1 MSNRIKWQGSK
12 GNGSAKCATN
22 SDGRDFRDCSDPLET
37 ILREGWPLAKRN
49 NHYETAFGAFLR
61 YRRIP
66 YVAVD
71 ETRRSLT
78 GERSLK
84 NIDYIVSPRQ
94 QERSWLVDIKGR
106 RFSTGKSQYW
116 RNWCTA
122 EELASL
128 AGWEALFGERF
139 TALLVF
145 AYEVVGDL
153 APLPAEQLFEHS
165 GTIYGFVGVRLD
177 HYVSWSRQLSQRWQ
191 TVTVPVPKFRALARP
206 AEAYFAE
213 VVRPADSNAV
223 DRESPLA
230 GTPVAR

>member
-1 MSNRIKWQGSK
+1 M
-12 GNGSAKCATN
+12 
-22 SDGRDFRDCSDPLET
+22 
-37 ILREGWPLAKRN
+37 AKRD

-66 YVAVD
+66 YIAVD
-71 ETRRSLT
+71 ETRRSLA

-94 QERSWLVDIKGR
+94 QDRSWLVDIKGR
-106 RFSTGKSQYW
+106 RFPTGKSQYW

-139 TALLVF
+139 AALLVF

-153 APLPAEQLFEHS
+153 APLPAEQLFEHN
-165 GTIYGFVGVRLD
+165 GAIYGFVGVRLD

-191 TVTVPVPKFRALARP
+191 TVTVPVQKFRALARP
-206 AEAYFAE
+206 VESYFTEAS
-213 VVRPADSNAV
+213 VPVNPNAT
-223 DRESPLA
+223 DEETAPSEA
-230 GTPVAR
+230 PVAG

>member
-1 MSNRIKWQGSK
+1 M
-12 GNGSAKCATN
+12 
-22 SDGRDFRDCSDPLET
+22 
-37 ILREGWPLAKRN
+37 AKRD

-66 YVAVD
+66 YIAVD
-71 ETRRSLT
+71 ETRRSLV

-94 QERSWLVDIKGR
+94 QDRSWLVDIKGR
-106 RFSTGKSQYW
+106 RFPTGKSQYW

-139 TALLVF
+139 AALLVF

-153 APLPAEQLFEHS
+153 APLPAEQLFEHH
-165 GTIYGFVGVRLD
+165 GAIYGFVGVRLD

-191 TVTVPVPKFRALARP
+191 TVTVPVAKFRALARP
-206 AEAYFAE
+206 VESYFTEAG
-213 VVRPADSNAV
+213 VPVNLNAT
-223 DRESPLA
+223 DEEAAPSGA
-230 GTPVAR
+230 PVAG